1 VSDERAWSQMED
13 TPITTDEMQMLE
25 MNAKYLGVSHSYLMQ
40 IAGREVARI
49 ITENEDI
56 VGKSVVILC
65 GLGGNGG
72 DGIVAARYLDEVGAN
87 VEVFLIGHEKTIS
100 NPDTLINWK
109 ILQNM
114 HRVQKSSLVTESAVR
129 ACKAI
134 GRADIIVDALM
145 GFGLHSELREPL
157 LTAVKMI
164 NKSKAVKYSIDVPS
178 GIDSD
183 SGVVYGDAVRAAHTI
198 ALHAPKIGTLT
209 ASAYSG
215 TTHVVTIGIPKEAS
229 IICGPGDLLS
239 FSQPRKST
247 AKKGDFGRILVI
259 GGSDVFSGAPALA
272 GMAAL
277 RTGSDLVSILAPEPV
292 VPAIREYSPNLMVQS
307 LGSSIFTAEVV
318 ELALQAAMNSD
329 VIAFGP
335 GLGLN
340 TKTKVAAVIF
350 LQQVIDL
357 EKPLVLD
364 ADGLKAIASSGIK
377 LDPDHTVLTPHWG
390 ELSVILESSLAN
402 TQDIQKR
409 TERALEAAERYQA
422 VILLKGPID
431 VIAHPSGFYKW
442 NRTGVPAMTVG
453 GTGDVLTGI
462 VASLLSHKVGAFKA
476 AAAGA
481 FVSGAA
487 GEMAAAEL
495 GEHIVATDCIDRIP
509 QVFKSL

>member
-1 VSDERAWSQMED
+1 MEYN
-13 TPITTDEMQMLE
+13 PITTDEMRMLE
-25 MNAKYLGVSHSYLMQ
+25 LNAEYLGVSHSYLMQ
-40 IAGREVARI
+40 IAGREVARVI
-49 ITENEDI
+49 IENEDV

-87 VEVFLIGHEKTIS
+87 VEVLLIGHEKTIS
-100 NPDTLINWK
+100 NSDTLTNWS

-114 HRVQKSSLVTESAVR
+114 HRVQKDSLATESAVK

-157 LTAVKMI
+157 LSAVKMI

-183 SGVVYGDAVRAAHTI
+183 SGVIYGDAVTATYTI
-198 ALHAPKIGTLT
+198 ALHAPKIG
-209 ASAYSG
+209 AVAADAYCG
-215 TTHVVTIGIPKEAS
+215 KTRVVTIGIPKETS
-229 IICGPGDLLS
+229 VICGPGDLLA
-239 FSQPRKST
+239 FSQPRKSS
-247 AKKGDFGRILVI
+247 AKKGDFGRVLVI

-292 VPAIREYSPNLMVQS
+292 APAIREYSPNLMVQS
-307 LGSSIFTAEVV
+307 LGSSIFNTEVV
-318 ELALQAAMNSD
+318 ELALQVAEKSD

-340 TKTKVAAVIF
+340 ASTKAATVTF
-350 LQQVIDL
+350 LKDIVEL
-357 EKPLVLD
+357 RKPLVLD
-364 ADGLKAIASSGIK
+364 ADGLKAIASSKIQF
-377 LDPDHTVLTPHWG
+377 DPAFVVLTPHWG
-390 ELSVILESSLAN
+390 ELSIILEKKFTN
-402 TQDIQKR
+402 TQDIRKR
-409 TERALEAAERYQA
+409 TERAIQAAELYQA

-431 VIAHPSGFYKW
+431 VVAHPDGLYKW

-462 VASLLSHKVGAFKA
+462 VASLLSRKMGAFKS

-481 FVSGAA
+481 FVSGTA

-495 GEHIVATDCIDRIP
+495 GEHIVATDCVDRIP
-509 QVFKSL
+509 QVFKSV